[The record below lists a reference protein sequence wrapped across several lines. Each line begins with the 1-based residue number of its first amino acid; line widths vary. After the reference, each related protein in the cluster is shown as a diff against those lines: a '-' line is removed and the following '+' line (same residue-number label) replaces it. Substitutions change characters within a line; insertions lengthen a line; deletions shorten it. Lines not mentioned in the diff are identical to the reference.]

1 MKQKL
6 TAILALT
13 VLAGSAHAVT
23 CQNSIP
29 SSNPNAI
36 YEIST
41 DGASVT
47 DTRTGLTWK
56 RCLEGMEWS
65 GTTCTGTPTIMSW
78 ATALDHAKSQGSDWR
93 LPNIKELRSLV
104 EECRTSPAI
113 NDTVFSDMPS
123 SYVWSGSPSA
133 SYTSYAWFVLF
144 SNGYSNDY
152 YRSDSLHVR
161 LVRGGQSFDP
171 LPEAVPG
178 ACSAAQGVASTT
190 APATNLCSAGTASS
204 VTNSSGQWQWSCAGE
219 NGGATQGLAWLGL
232 AWQSMCLLS
241 FPSTKFFY
249 DIRMEKRLMQ
259 YWHGNK
265 TSQP

>member
-23 CQNSIP
+23 CQNSIS
-29 SSNPNAI
+29 SSNPDAI

-65 GTTCTGTPTIMSW
+65 GTTCTGTPTSMSW
-78 ATALDHAKSQGSDWR
+78 ATALGHAKSQGSDWR

-123 SYVWSGSPSA
+123 SSYVWSGSPHA
-133 SYTSYAWFVLF
+133 GYTSDAWFVNF
-144 SNGYSNDY
+144 YGGNSVYHVRSSNY
-152 YRSDSLHVR
+152 HVR

-171 LPEAVPG
+171 LPEAVP
-178 ACSAAQGVASTT
+178 
-190 APATNLCSAGTASS
+190 
-204 VTNSSGQWQWSCAGE
+204 
-219 NGGATQGLAWLGL
+219 
-232 AWQSMCLLS
+232 
-241 FPSTKFFY
+241 
-249 DIRMEKRLMQ
+249 
-259 YWHGNK
+259 
-265 TSQP
+265 

>member
-13 VLAGSAHAVT
+13 VLAGSARAVT

-65 GTTCTGTPTIMSW
+65 GTTCTGTPTTMSW
-78 ATALDHAKSQGSDWR
+78 AEALDHAKSQGSDWR

-113 NDTVFSDMPS
+113 NDTVFSDMPFS
-123 SYVWSGSPSA
+123 SRVWSGSP
-133 SYTSYAWFVLF
+133 YANHPGLAWVVDFYGGNSGN
-144 SNGYSNDY
+144 SN
-152 YRSDSLHVR
+152 RSVNGHVR

-178 ACSAAQGVASTT
+178 ACGAAQGVASTT

-219 NGGATQGLAWLGL
+219 NGGATQACAAPVKQELGL
-232 AWQSMCLLS
+232 A
-241 FPSTKFFY
+241 
-249 DIRMEKRLMQ
+249 E
-259 YWHGNK
+259 GA
-265 TSQP
+265 

>member
-29 SSNPNAI
+29 PSNPDAI

-65 GTTCTGTPTIMSW
+65 GTTCTGSPSTMSW
-78 ATALDHAKSQGSDWR
+78 DTALKSGGSDWR

-123 SYVWSGSPSA
+123 SSYVWSGSPYA
-133 SYTSYAWFVLF
+133 YYTSYAWYVNFYDGASSSSSR
-144 SNGYSNDY
+144 SNG
-152 YRSDSLHVR
+152 LHVR
-161 LVRGGQSFDP
+161 LVRGGQ
-171 LPEAVPG
+171 
-178 ACSAAQGVASTT
+178 
-190 APATNLCSAGTASS
+190 
-204 VTNSSGQWQWSCAGE
+204 
-219 NGGATQGLAWLGL
+219 
-232 AWQSMCLLS
+232 
-241 FPSTKFFY
+241 
-249 DIRMEKRLMQ
+249 
-259 YWHGNK
+259 
-265 TSQP
+265 